1 MKFIRRQIQQCAP
14 LQCTKRLLVAVSGG
28 PDSIVLLDALHREG
42 FSVVIAHCNFHLRGE
57 ASNADAI
64 FVRSLADKY
73 QVAYCQA
80 DFDTEKVAEERKISI
95 EMAARDLRYEW
106 FEQMADE
113 HNCDL
118 IAVAHNADDVVE
130 TFFLNLTR
138 GSGLQGLS
146 GMAEL
151 RGRVVRPLL
160 KVSRKQIMEYIDE
173 HQLQYRVDATN
184 LETIYTRNKI
194 RHNVIPQL
202 EEINPSFLDTMAN
215 NMRFISSAQNIVEAY
230 AAEAYE
236 RVVTVRG
243 ERILFDLQELRK
255 CRGVDTLLFLWLSEY
270 GFSSDVIMQLYRSL
284 DDISGKQF
292 YSATHRIVLERE
304 HLECTM
310 HNAQCTTNGFEL
322 QRKMYNLQCSIDEAQ
337 VTINEPI
344 NLEIQEVDIAD
355 FELIKS
361 ANVACLDADKLQ
373 YPLQLRHWQQ
383 GDWFIP
389 FGMKGRKKLSDFF
402 VDKKFT
408 TSEKEQLWLLVSD
421 DDIVWVVGHRVD
433 ARYAV
438 TEKTKRVKI
447 FKVQ

>member
-1 MKFIRRQIQQCAP
+1 M
-14 LQCTKRLLVAVSGG
+14 AVSGG

-42 FSVVIAHCNFHLRGE
+42 FSIVVAHCNFHLRGE
-57 ASNADAI
+57 ASDADAA

-73 QVAYCQA
+73 QVPYCQA
-80 DFDTEKVAEERKISI
+80 DFDTIAIAEERKISI

-113 HNCDL
+113 HDCAL

-160 KVSRKQIMEYIDE
+160 RVSRKQIMEYIAE
-173 HQLQYRVDATN
+173 YQLQYRIDATN
-184 LETIYTRNKI
+184 QETIYTRNKI
-194 RHNVIPQL
+194 RHNILPQF
-202 EEINPSFLDTMAN
+202 EEINPSFLNTMAN
-215 NMRFISSAQNIVEAY
+215 NMHFIASAQSIVEAY
-230 AAEAYE
+230 ASEAYN
-236 RVVTVRG
+236 RVVTVG
-243 ERILFDLQELRK
+243 NERVIFNLQELRK
-255 CRGVDTLLFLWLSEY
+255 CQGVDTLLFLWLTPY
-270 GFSSDVIMQLYRSL
+270 GFSSEVIMQLYRSL

-310 HNAQCTTNGFEL
+310 HNAQCTTNGLDL
-322 QRKMYNLQCSIDEAQ
+322 QQKMHNTQCTIDETQ
-337 VTINEPI
+337 ITINEPI
-344 NLEIQEVDIAD
+344 KLEIQEVDVAD

-361 ANVACLDADKLQ
+361 VNVACLDANKLH

-383 GDWFIP
+383 CDWFVH

-408 TSEKEQLWLLVSD
+408 TSEKEQLWLLVSG

>member
-1 MKFIRRQIQQCAP
+1 MKYIRRKIQQCAP
-14 LQCTKRLLVAVSGG
+14 LQGAKRLLVAVSGG
-28 PDSIVLLDALHREG
+28 PDSIVLLDALCRER
-42 FSVVIAHCNFHLRGE
+42 FSVVIAHCNFHLRGD
-57 ASNADAI
+57 ASNEDAA
-64 FVRSLADKY
+64 FVRQLAEKY
-73 QVAYCQA
+73 QVPYCQV
-80 DFDTEKVAEERKISI
+80 DFDTEKVAEERKVSI

-113 HNCDL
+113 HDCDF

-146 GMAEL
+146 GMAQL

-173 HQLQYRVDATN
+173 YDLQYRIDATN
-184 LETIYTRNKI
+184 LETIYTRNKV
-194 RHNVIPQL
+194 RHDIIPQFEKL
-202 EEINPSFLDTMAN
+202 NPSFLSTMHN
-215 NMRFISSAQNIVEAY
+215 NMHFIASAQAIVEAY
-230 AAEAYE
+230 ASDMYKQVAYE
-236 RVVTVRG
+236 HDG
-243 ERILFDLQELRK
+243 IISFDLKRLSMCQ
-255 CRGVDTLLFLWLSEY
+255 GVDTLLFAWLSPY

-284 DDISGKQF
+284 DDNLSGKQF
-292 YSATHRIVLERE
+292 FSATHRVLIERE
-304 HLECTM
+304 YLE
-310 HNAQCTTNGFEL
+310 L
-322 QRKMYNLQCSIDEAQ
+322 SSIKSRDAIHCVSIGQ
-337 VTINEPI
+337 GVISLDIPFCLKIN
-344 NLEIQEVDIAD
+344 EVDITD

-373 YPLQLRHWQQ
+373 YPLCLRRWQQ

-402 VDKKFT
+402 VDKKFST
-408 TSEKEQLWLLVSD
+408 RDKEQLWLLTSG

-438 TEKTKRVKI
+438 TDKTKKVKI
-447 FKVQ
+447 FIL

>member
-1 MKFIRRQIQQCAP
+1 M
-14 LQCTKRLLVAVSGG
+14 AVSGG

-42 FSVVIAHCNFHLRGE
+42 FSVVVAHCNFHLRGE
-57 ASNADAI
+57 ASDADAA

-73 QVAYCQA
+73 QVPYCQA
-80 DFDTEKVAEERKISI
+80 DFDTIAIAEERKISI

-113 HNCDL
+113 HDCAL

-160 KVSRKQIMEYIDE
+160 RVSRKQIMEYIAE
-173 HQLQYRVDATN
+173 YQLQYRIDATN
-184 LETIYTRNKI
+184 QETIYTRNKI
-194 RHNVIPQL
+194 RHNILPQF
-202 EEINPSFLDTMAN
+202 EEINPSFLNTMAN
-215 NMRFISSAQNIVEAY
+215 NMHFIASAQSIVEAY
-230 AAEAYE
+230 ASEAYN
-236 RVVTVRG
+236 RVVTVDD
-243 ERILFDLQELRK
+243 ERVIFNLQELRK
-255 CRGVDTLLFLWLSEY
+255 CQGVDTLLFLWLTPY

-310 HNAQCTTNGFEL
+310 HNAQCTTNGLDL
-322 QRKMYNLQCSIDEAQ
+322 QQKMHNTQCTIDETQ
-337 VTINEPI
+337 ITINEPI
-344 NLEIQEVDIAD
+344 KLEIQEVDVAD

-361 ANVACLDADKLQ
+361 VNVACLDANKLQ

-383 GDWFIP
+383 GDWFVP

-408 TSEKEQLWLLVSD
+408 TSEKEQLWLLVSG
-421 DDIVWVVGHRVD
+421 DDIMWVVGHRVD

>member
-1 MKFIRRQIQQCAP
+1 MKYIRRQIQQCAP
-14 LQCTKRLLVAVSGG
+14 LQGTRRLLVAVSGG

-42 FSVVIAHCNFHLRGE
+42 FSVVVAHCNFHLRGD
-57 ASNADAI
+57 ASDQDAD
-64 FVRSLADKY
+64 FVRSLATKY
-73 QVAYCQA
+73 QLPYCQV
-80 DFDTEKVAEERKISI
+80 DFNTEKVAAERKVSI

-113 HNCDL
+113 HDCDL

-160 KVSRKQIMEYIDE
+160 KVSRKQIMEYIAE
-173 HQLQYRVDATN
+173 YQLQYRIDATN
-184 LETIYTRNKI
+184 LETVYTRNKI
-194 RHNVIPQL
+194 RHDIVPQFEKL
-202 EEINPSFLDTMAN
+202 NPSFLSTMHS
-215 NMRFISSAQNIVEAY
+215 NMRFIASAQSIVEAY
-230 AAEAYE
+230 ALEAYKRVVVIDNE
-236 RVVTVRG
+236 RV
-243 ERILFDLQELRK
+243 LFNLEELKK
-255 CRGVDTLLFLWLSEY
+255 CQGIDTLLFLWLTPY

-292 YSATHRIVLERE
+292 FSATHRIVVERE
-304 HLECTM
+304 TLELEVRCEEL
-310 HNAQCTTNGFEL
+310 GFRSEEFVISQVDTFL
-322 QRKMYNLQCSIDEAQ
+322 Q
-337 VTINEPI
+337 VPI
-344 NLEIQEVDIAD
+344 NLEIKTVDVSD

-361 ANVACLDADKLQ
+361 SNVACLDADKLQ
-373 YPLQLRHWQQ
+373 YPLRLRRWQQ

-402 VDKKFT
+402 VDKKFS
-408 TSEKEQLWLLVSD
+408 TSEKEQLWLLTSG

-438 TEKTKRVKI
+438 TDKTKKVKI
-447 FKVQ
+447 FIS

>member
-1 MKFIRRQIQQCAP
+1 MRFIRRKIQACAP
-14 LQCTKRLLVAVSGG
+14 LQGAKRLLVAVSGG
-28 PDSIVLLDALHREG
+28 PDSIVLLDALCRER

-57 ASNADAI
+57 ASNEDAL
-64 FVRSLADKY
+64 FVQQLANKY
-73 QVAYCQA
+73 QVPYCQA
-80 DFDTEKVAEERKISI
+80 DFDTEKVAEERKVSI

-113 HNCDL
+113 HDCDL

-160 KVSRKQIMEYIDE
+160 KVSRKQIMEYIAE
-173 HQLQYRVDATN
+173 YQLQYRIDATN
-184 LETIYTRNKI
+184 LETIYTRNKL
-194 RHNVIPQL
+194 RHNILPQF
-202 EEINPSFLDTMAN
+202 EEINPSFLDTMHN

-255 CRGVDTLLFLWLSEY
+255 CQGIDTLLFLWLTPY
-270 GFSSDVIMQLYRSL
+270 GFSSDVVMQLYSSL
-284 DDISGKQF
+284 DEKLSGKQF
-292 YSATHRIVLERE
+292 FSATHRVVVERE
-304 HLECTM
+304 YLECTM
-310 HNAQCTTNGFEL
+310 HNVQCIMHNAQCT
-322 QRKMYNLQCSIDEAQ
+322 IDKTQ
-337 VTINEPI
+337 ITINEPI
-344 NLEIQEVDIAD
+344 KLEIQELDIVD
-355 FELIKS
+355 FQLIKS
-361 ANVACLDADKLQ
+361 SNVACLDADKLQ
-373 YPLQLRHWQQ
+373 YPLRLRRWQQ

-408 TSEKEQLWLLVSD
+408 TSDKEQLWLLVSG

-433 ARYAV
+433 ARFAV
-438 TEKTKRVKI
+438 TDRTNRVKI

>member
-1 MKFIRRQIQQCAP
+1 M
-14 LQCTKRLLVAVSGG
+14 AVSGG

-42 FSVVIAHCNFHLRGE
+42 FSVVVAHCNFHLRGE
-57 ASNADAI
+57 ASDADAA
-64 FVRSLADKY
+64 FVRSLAAKY
-73 QVAYCQA
+73 QVPYCQA
-80 DFDTEKVAEERKISI
+80 DFDTIAIAEERKISI

-113 HNCDL
+113 HDCAL

-160 KVSRKQIMEYIDE
+160 RVSRKQIMEYIAE
-173 HQLQYRVDATN
+173 YQLQYRIDATN
-184 LETIYTRNKI
+184 QETIYTRNKI
-194 RHNVIPQL
+194 RHNILPQF
-202 EEINPSFLDTMAN
+202 EEINPSFLNTMAN
-215 NMRFISSAQNIVEAY
+215 NMHFIASAQSIVEAY
-230 AAEAYE
+230 ASEAYK
-236 RVVTVRG
+236 RVVTVDD
-243 ERILFDLQELRK
+243 ERVIFNLQELRK
-255 CRGVDTLLFLWLSEY
+255 CQGVDTLLFLWLTPY

-310 HNAQCTTNGFEL
+310 HNAQCTTNGLDL
-322 QRKMYNLQCSIDEAQ
+322 QQKMHNTQCVIDETQ
-337 VTINEPI
+337 ITINEPI
-344 NLEIQEVDIAD
+344 KLEIQEVDVAD
-355 FELIKS
+355 FKLIKS
-361 ANVACLDADKLQ
+361 VNVACLDANKLQ

-383 GDWFIP
+383 GDWFVP

-408 TSEKEQLWLLVSD
+408 TSEKEQLWLLVSG

>member
-1 MKFIRRQIQQCAP
+1 M
-14 LQCTKRLLVAVSGG
+14 AVSGG
-28 PDSIVLLDALHREG
+28 PDSVVLLNALHREG
-42 FSVVIAHCNFHLRGE
+42 FFVVIAHCNFHLRGE
-57 ASNADAI
+57 DSNLDAE
-64 FVRSLADKY
+64 FVKGLANKY
-73 QVAYCQA
+73 QAPYCQI
-80 DFDTEKVAEERKISI
+80 DFDTEREAKERGVSI

-106 FEQMADE
+106 FERMAE
-113 HNCDL
+113 EWHCER

-151 RGRVVRPLL
+151 RGKIVRPLL
-160 KVSRKQIMEYIDE
+160 NVSRKQIMDYIAEYE
-173 HQLQYRVDATN
+173 LQYRIDATN

-202 EEINPSFLDTMAN
+202 EEINPSFLDTMAD
-215 NMRFISSAQNIVEAY
+215 NMRFIASAQSIVEAY
-230 AAEAYE
+230 AAEAYK
-236 RVVTVRG
+236 RVVTIED
-243 ERILFDLQELRK
+243 ERIVFDLKKLEEYQ
-255 CRGVDTLLFLWLSEY
+255 GVDTLLFIWLSKY
-270 GFSSDVIMQLYRSL
+270 GFSSDVVMQLYRSL

-292 YSATHRIVLERE
+292 YSATHRIVIGRGV
-304 HLECTM
+304 LECTM
-310 HNAQCTTNGFEL
+310 HNAQCIIHNSQFTIGKTQFT
-322 QRKMYNLQCSIDEAQ
+322 IDE
-337 VTINEPI
+337 PI
-344 NLEIQEVDIAD
+344 KLEIKEIDRANFEV
-355 FELIKS
+355 IKS

-373 YPLQLRHWQQ
+373 YPLTLRRWQQ

-408 TSEKEQLWLLVSD
+408 MNDKEQLWLLTSG

-438 TEKTKRVKI
+438 TDKTKNVKI
-447 FKVQ
+447 FIS

>member
-1 MKFIRRQIQQCAP
+1 M
-14 LQCTKRLLVAVSGG
+14 AVSGG

-42 FSVVIAHCNFHLRGE
+42 FSIVVAHCNFHLRGD
-57 ASNADAI
+57 ASNEDAD
-64 FVRSLADKY
+64 FVKSLATKY
-73 QVAYCQA
+73 QLPYCQV
-80 DFDTEKVAEERKISI
+80 DFDTEKVAAERKVSI

-160 KVSRKQIMEYIDE
+160 KVSRKQIMEYIAE
-173 HQLQYRVDATN
+173 FELQYRIDATN
-184 LETIYTRNKI
+184 LETVYTRNKI
-194 RHNVIPQL
+194 RHDIVPQFEKL
-202 EEINPSFLDTMAN
+202 NPSFLSTMHN
-215 NMRFISSAQNIVEAY
+215 NMRFIASAQSIVEAY
-230 AAEAYE
+230 ALEAYKRVVVIDNE
-236 RVVTVRG
+236 RV
-243 ERILFDLQELRK
+243 LFNLEELKK
-255 CRGVDTLLFLWLSEY
+255 CQGIDTLLFLWLTPY

-284 DDISGKQF
+284 DDNISGKQF
-292 YSATHRIVLERE
+292 YSTTHRIVVERE
-304 HLECTM
+304 YLELSTIKSRDAIHCV
-310 HNAQCTTNGFEL
+310 
-322 QRKMYNLQCSIDEAQ
+322 SISKTD
-337 VTINEPI
+337 TILESPI
-344 NLEIQEVDIAD
+344 RIEIKEVDIAD
-355 FELIKS
+355 FQLIKS
-361 ANVACLDADKLQ
+361 SNVACLDADKLQ
-373 YPLQLRHWQQ
+373 YPLRLRRWQQ

-402 VDKKFT
+402 VDKKFS
-408 TSEKEQLWLLVSD
+408 TSEKEQLWLLTSG

-438 TEKTKRVKI
+438 TDKTKKVKI
-447 FKVQ
+447 FIS

>member
-1 MKFIRRQIQQCAP
+1 M
-14 LQCTKRLLVAVSGG
+14 AVSGG

-42 FSVVIAHCNFHLRGE
+42 FSVVVAHCNFHLRGE
-57 ASNADAI
+57 ASDADAA

-73 QVAYCQA
+73 QVPYCQA
-80 DFDTEKVAEERKISI
+80 DFDTIAIAEERKISI

-113 HNCDL
+113 HDCAL

-146 GMAEL
+146 GMVEL

-160 KVSRKQIMEYIDE
+160 RVSRKQIMEYIAE
-173 HQLQYRVDATN
+173 YQLQYRIDATN
-184 LETIYTRNKI
+184 QETIYTRNKI
-194 RHNVIPQL
+194 RHNVIPQF
-202 EEINPSFLDTMAN
+202 EEINPSFLNTMAN
-215 NMRFISSAQNIVEAY
+215 NMHFIASAQSIVEAY
-230 AAEAYE
+230 ASEAYK
-236 RVVTVRG
+236 RVVTVG
-243 ERILFDLQELRK
+243 NERVIFNLQELRK
-255 CRGVDTLLFLWLSEY
+255 CQGVDTLLFLWLTPY

-304 HLECTM
+304 HLECIM
-310 HNAQCTTNGFEL
+310 HNAQCTTNGLDL
-322 QRKMYNLQCSIDEAQ
+322 QQKMHNTQCTIDETQ
-337 VTINEPI
+337 ITINEPI
-344 NLEIQEVDIAD
+344 KLEIQEVEVAD

-361 ANVACLDADKLQ
+361 ANVACLDANKLQ

-383 GDWFIP
+383 GDWFVP

-408 TSEKEQLWLLVSD
+408 TSEKEQLWLLVSG